1 MASSHDAVTRSFLTT
16 GNTIENQHIREG
28 WERQTMAMFDRP
40 PEPDADAFIAT
51 VERAMMAEEDH
62 RDRTGDHSWET
73 TQMETE
79 DLASAQ
85 AMEVQWYQDQ
95 DEHMEIP
102 NDASSTWDRYWD
114 HYPRPF
120 SNTPWRGGANV
131 PDATSTA
138 ASPLGTTTA
147 PKASAMTSGASA
159 IPARSTAANP
169 KAKSQPDST
178 HATGWRAKLV
188 WLVAK
193 YQLGDW
199 DGIQQLMDAMR
210 SEIQGGT
217 KGHQS
222 WKYKAQKWFQ
232 YWDQGWWQD
241 LEQLQEWYLSS
252 TLFKTI

>member
-1 MASSHDAVTRSFLTT
+1 MASSHDDVTRSFLTT
-16 GNTIENQHIREG
+16 GDTIENQHIMEG

-51 VERAMMAEEDH
+51 VERAMMAKEDH

-120 SNTPWRGGANV
+120 SNTPWCGEARGTVASSFAFCV
-131 PDATSTA
+131 PTSR
-138 ASPLGTTTA
+138 PVA
-147 PKASAMTSGASA
+147 PHKRTCMRILESMTS
-159 IPARSTAANP
+159 
-169 KAKSQPDST
+169 
-178 HATGWRAKLV
+178 
-188 WLVAK
+188 
-193 YQLGDW
+193 
-199 DGIQQLMDAMR
+199 
-210 SEIQGGT
+210 
-217 KGHQS
+217 
-222 WKYKAQKWFQ
+222 
-232 YWDQGWWQD
+232 
-241 LEQLQEWYLSS
+241 
-252 TLFKTI
+252 

>member
-1 MASSHDAVTRSFLTT
+1 
-16 GNTIENQHIREG
+16 
-28 WERQTMAMFDRP
+28 
-40 PEPDADAFIAT
+40 
-51 VERAMMAEEDH
+51 
-62 RDRTGDHSWET
+62 
-73 TQMETE
+73 
-79 DLASAQ
+79 
-85 AMEVQWYQDQ
+85 
-95 DEHMEIP
+95 
-102 NDASSTWDRYWD
+102 
-114 HYPRPF
+114 
-120 SNTPWRGGANV
+120 
-131 PDATSTA
+131 
-138 ASPLGTTTA
+138 
-147 PKASAMTSGASA
+147 MTSGASA

-199 DGIQQLMDAMR
+199 DGIQQLMDTMR
-210 SEIQGGT
+210 SDIQGGT

-232 YWDQGWWQD
+232 YWDQGCWQD

>member
-1 MASSHDAVTRSFLTT
+1 
-16 GNTIENQHIREG
+16 
-28 WERQTMAMFDRP
+28 MAMFDRP

-51 VERAMMAEEDH
+51 VERAMMAEEEH
-62 RDRTGDHSWET
+62 RDRTGDHSWGT

-114 HYPRPF
+114 HWPRPF
-120 SNTPWRGGANV
+120 SNTLWRGGANV

-147 PKASAMTSGASA
+147 PKA
-159 IPARSTAANP
+159 
-169 KAKSQPDST
+169 ST

-199 DGIQQLMDAMR
+199 DGIQQLMDSMR

-222 WKYKAQKWFQ
+222 WKFKAQKWFQ